1 MSKSTRLFVAILG
14 AGLATYALA
23 QSHGSGTMG
32 GPSHDAHR
40 QSGQM
45 MSGSMMKGDMMK
57 GMVGTM
63 SQMNQMMQK
72 MAGMMEKHT
81 GMDMKAM
88 GDMSR
93 MMEDMAAM
101 MKDMAGH
108 MKQGQMTGDMSKQ
121 MRERMAGLGKKM
133 DALDTEMGKKK

>member
-1 MSKSTRLFVAILG
+1 MSKSTHLFVAILG

-32 GPSHDAHR
+32 GPHHP
-40 QSGQM
+40 SGQM
-45 MSGSMMKGDMMK
+45 MSGNMMKGDMMK

-133 DALDTEMGKKK
+133 DALDAEMGKKK